1 VDPIFDGDVMPSTNN
16 LATPGK
22 RFLGRMIDTIILVV
36 GLIAL
41 GIAGLID
48 FSEGATNFGFTVVA
62 VLLAAAYEIV
72 FVATRGQTPG
82 KMAVG
87 TRVVTETGDDPPGWG
102 PALIRYAVP
111 GVVGVIPGL
120 GLLGILIYLWLLWDN
135 KRQGLHDKAAKTLVI
150 NA

>member
-1 VDPIFDGDVMPSTNN
+1 M
-16 LATPGK
+16 
-22 RFLGRMIDTIILVV
+22 V

-41 GIAGLID
+41 GFAGLID
-48 FSEGATNFGFTVVA
+48 FGEGATNFGFTIVA

-87 TRVVTETGDDPPGWG
+87 TRVVTEAGDDPPGWG

-111 GVVGVIPGL
+111 GVVGLIPRSRVAWYRSSTSGCC
-120 GLLGILIYLWLLWDN
+120 GTKSAKAYTT
-135 KRQGLHDKAAKTLVI
+135 RQPKHS
-150 NA
+150 